1 MSPFTD
7 MLLWLSRHF
16 TNEAYLF
23 LTKVQGV
30 AWSIV
35 DLVLILFLLKIID
48 LARKKKKAKRILY
61 RYLLLLF
68 TALLVPFLIF
78 AKTSGAFS
86 LLESII
92 CGIHF
97 SILIYVV
104 VMERKM
110 MLNYM
115 KDLTTPKGG

>member
-1 MSPFTD
+1 

-23 LTKVQGV
+23 LTKVQGA
-30 AWSIV
+30 AWSVV

-61 RYLLLLF
+61 RYLVLLF
-68 TALLVPFLIF
+68 TALLVPVLVFV
-78 AKTSGAFS
+78 KTSGAFF
-86 LLESII
+86 LLESVI

-97 SILIYVV
+97 SMLIYIV

-115 KDLTTPKGG
+115 KDLMPRKGD